1 MGEDGKD
8 GEGSDADM
16 NGPDRL
22 DPGSIPPAAASTF
35 HEEIDEA
42 VSYERTLF
50 YRGLI
55 AAGLVIVVV
64 VVRSLFFA

>member
-1 MGEDGKD
+1 MGEDGED

-16 NGPDRL
+16 IGSDRL
-22 DPGSIPPAAASTF
+22 DPGSRPPVVSAF

-55 AAGLVIVVV
+55 AVGLVVVVV
-64 VVRSLFFA
+64 VVRTLFFA